1 MAGQLTRLSAAG
13 PGRCSEAVNVKT
25 IYDFI
30 TLGLF
35 AGLAILFLQRS
46 TEQAR
51 DRMIDYLPPAVGL
64 ALANWLGNN
73 DQPIWAI
80 VVIALGIGYTI
91 VVLKPFKQKL

>member
-1 MAGQLTRLSAAG
+1 M
-13 PGRCSEAVNVKT
+13 KT

-51 DRMIDYLPPAVGL
+51 DRMIDYVPPAAGC

-73 DQPIWAI
+73 GQPIWAV
-80 VVIALGIGYTI
+80 VVIALGIAYTV